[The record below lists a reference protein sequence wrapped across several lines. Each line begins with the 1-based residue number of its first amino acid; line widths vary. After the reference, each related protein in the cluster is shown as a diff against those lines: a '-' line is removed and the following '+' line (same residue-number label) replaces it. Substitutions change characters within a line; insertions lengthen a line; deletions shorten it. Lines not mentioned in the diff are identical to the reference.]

1 MKVNTRF
8 KEALFTLGST
18 QPSSAEFVDLALQV
32 FRYQAVHNPI
42 YRDYL
47 HYLRRDANQ
56 INRLEEIPFLPIEFF
71 KHHPILTNNP
81 SVETIFESS
90 GTTGQ
95 TRSRHFVADP
105 AGYLSI
111 SEQIFEQSYGPLSQ
125 FHVLALLP
133 SYLERKNSSLVYMVQ
148 HFIEKSQSD
157 CSGFFLHNVDE
168 LVDVLY
174 TLAQSTERPC
184 RKVLLIGVTFALLD
198 LAESGQD
205 WSFLRHIPELIV
217 METGGMKGRREELL
231 REEVHEIL
239 TQAFHVDAI
248 HSEYGMTE
256 LLSQAYS
263 KGEGIFG
270 LPPTMRILLRDVNDP
285 FSIDHSR
292 RNGGI
297 NVVDLANID
306 SCAFI
311 ETKDLGSFADAN
323 GGFRVLGRFD
333 NSDIRGC
340 NLMLG

>member
-1 MKVNTRF
+1 TGMITSKHLVTDVTF
-8 KEALFTLGST
+8 YEES
-18 QPSSAEFVDLALQV
+18 
-32 FRYQAVHNPI
+32 
-42 YRDYL
+42 YRNAFAQFYGNIEDY
-47 HYLRRDANQ
+47 A
-56 INRLEEIPFLPIEFF
+56 
-71 KHHPILTNNP
+71 
-81 SVETIFESS
+81 
-90 GTTGQ
+90 
-95 TRSRHFVADP
+95 
-105 AGYLSI
+105 
-111 SEQIFEQSYGPLSQ
+111 
-125 FHVLALLP
+125 VLALLP

-157 CSGFFLHNVDE
+157 FSGFFLHNVDE
-168 LVDVLY
+168 LVQVLKK
-174 TLAQSTERPC
+174 LAQAPEQPR

-198 LAESGQD
+198 LAESRQD

-239 TQAFHVDAI
+239 TQAFQVDKI

-263 KGEGIFG
+263 KGQGVFS

-285 FSIDHSR
+285 FAIDNSR
-292 RNGGI
+292 KSGGI

-311 ETKDLGSFADAN
+311 ETKDLGSLIGTN
-323 GGFRVLGRFD
+323 GDFRVLGRFD